1 MDKKRLSRRNF
12 MKTAS
17 ASAAAAGAASSVFG
31 ASPPR
36 VLGAN
41 ERIKIGII
49 GPGGRVAGYR
59 DDMLEGVHLSS
70 VTVNLIFSSPH
81 IAPSPSP
88 SLFARQSGF
97 PEIPRALVV
106 LHGFRGFFRIHV
118 GDLVS
123 GELHRLELQPRIQ
136 IEVVRLTDD
145 EVQ

>member
-1 MDKKRLSRRNF
+1 MLDERPAMRIERRAFLQKRSGRRHADDLAQF
-12 MKTAS
+12 LLA
-17 ASAAAAGAASSVFG
+17 
-31 ASPPR
+31 
-36 VLGAN
+36 
-41 ERIKIGII
+41 
-49 GPGGRVAGYR
+49 R

-136 IEVVRLTDD
+136 IEVVRLTHD